1 MKSLQEFKLN
11 LTEEEK
17 QDYSKFDTLVRAGLA
32 NKSQVNR
39 LHKILAKMG
48 EERPV
53 FNQQDRQ
60 IMQDLFNKMIDLVT
74 NNKQIFQQ
82 TRRAV
87 REENELDESIVD
99 TSDYKIGPSGRK
111 VRAHRVKVGDTA
123 YGKEPKEMDEQIE
136 ITEEETLKG
145 DPPFTLVLKR
155 KAIRLYP
162 NDTKIALYYNDR
174 LKKYFSIPYSDKEA
188 IDAPI
193 TAEETITEDVV
204 KHLQGIKD
212 SHQMGKIKH
221 QDGSTSNV
229 DVQTAHA
236 LLTVHKALNDENK
249 KKFSDMM
256 SKSKGHMSKA
266 ADFAWKS
273 VK

>member
-1 MKSLQEFKLN
+1 MKSLQDFKLN

-17 QDYSKFDTLVRAGLA
+17 QDYQKFDTLVRAGLA
-32 NKSQVNR
+32 NKSQINR
-39 LHKILAKMG
+39 LHKILGKMG
-48 EERPV
+48 EEKPV

-60 IMQDLFNKMIDLVT
+60 LMQDLFNKMVDLVT

-87 REENELDESIVD
+87 REELEESIVD
-99 TSDYKIGPSGRK
+99 TSDYKVGPSGRK
-111 VRAHRVKVGDTA
+111 VKAHRIKVGDTA
-123 YGKEPKEMDEQIE
+123 YGKEEDLKEEE
-136 ITEEETLKG
+136 IVEAETLKG

-155 KAIRLYP
+155 KAIRMYP

-174 LKKYFSIPYSDKEA
+174 LKKYFSIPYSDKEEM
-188 IDAPI
+188 DAPVQS
-193 TAEETITEDVV
+193 EETITEDVV
-204 KHLQGIKD
+204 KHLQNIKD
-212 SHQMGKIKH
+212 RHQIGKIKH
-221 QDGSTSNV
+221 KDGSTSSV

-236 LLTVHKALNDENK
+236 LLTVHKALNNENK

-256 SKSKGHMSKA
+256 AKSKGHMSKA
-266 ADFAWKS
+266 ADFAWKQ

>member
-1 MKSLQEFKLN
+1 MKSLQDFKLN

-17 QDYSKFDTLVRAGLA
+17 QDYQKFDTLVRAGLA
-32 NKSQVNR
+32 NKSQINR
-39 LHKILAKMG
+39 LHKILGKMG
-48 EERPV
+48 EDRPV

-60 IMQDLFNKMIDLVT
+60 LMQDLFNKMVDLVT

-87 REENELDESIVD
+87 REELEEGVVD

-111 VRAHRVKVGDTA
+111 IRAHRIKVGDTA
-123 YGKEPKEMDEQIE
+123 YGKEDDLKEEE
-136 ITEEETLKG
+136 IVEAETLKG

-155 KAIRLYP
+155 KAIRMYP

-174 LKKYFSIPYSDKEA
+174 LKKYFSIPYSDKEEL
-188 IDAPI
+188 DAPI
-193 TAEETITEDVV
+193 QSEETITEDVV
-204 KHLQGIKD
+204 KHLQNIKD
-212 SHQMGKIKH
+212 RHQIGKIKH
-221 QDGSTSNV
+221 KDGSTSSV

-236 LLTVHKALNDENK
+236 LLTVHKALNNENK

-256 SKSKGHMSKA
+256 AKSKGHMSKA
-266 ADFAWKS
+266 ADFAWKQ

>member
-17 QDYSKFDTLVRAGLA
+17 QDYSKFDALVRAGLA

-48 EERPV
+48 EDKPV

-60 IMQDLFNKMIDLVT
+60 MMQDLFNKMVDLVT

-87 REENELDESIVD
+87 REETVEEGLLD
-99 TSDYKIGPSGRK
+99 TSDYKVGPSGRK
-111 VRAHRVKVGDTA
+111 IKAHRIKVGDKA
-123 YGKEPKEMDEQIE
+123 YGKEDDLK
-136 ITEEETLKG
+136 EEEIVEAETMKG

-155 KAIRLYP
+155 KAIRMYP
-162 NDTKIALYYNDR
+162 NDTKIALYYNER
-174 LKKYFSIPYSDKEA
+174 LKKYFSIPYSDKEEM
-188 IDAPI
+188 DAPLQ
-193 TAEETITEDVV
+193 AEETQLDEAVDVV
-204 KHLQGIKD
+204 SNLQKIKD
-212 SHQMGKIKH
+212 THQHGTVKH
-221 QDGSTSNV
+221 KDGSTSKI
-229 DVQTAHA
+229 DVQTAHV
-236 LLTVHKALNDENK
+236 LLTVHKALNNENK

-256 SKSKGHMSKA
+256 SRSNQHMKKA
-266 ADFAWKS
+266 SDFAWKQ

>member
-17 QDYSKFDTLVRAGLA
+17 QDFQKFDALVRAGLG
-32 NKSQVNR
+32 NKSQINR
-39 LHKILAKMG
+39 LHKILGKMG
-48 EERPV
+48 EDKPV
-53 FNQQDRQ
+53 FNPQDRQ
-60 IMQDLFNKMIDLVT
+60 LVQDLFNKMIDLVT

-87 REENELDESIVD
+87 REDLEESVLD

-111 VRAHRVKVGDTA
+111 VKAHRIKVGDTA
-123 YGKEPKEMDEQIE
+123 YGKDEDIK
-136 ITEEETLKG
+136 EEEIVEAETMKG

-155 KAIRLYP
+155 KAIRMYP
-162 NDTKIALYYNDR
+162 NDTKIALYYSDR
-174 LKKYFSIPYSDKEA
+174 LKKYFSIPYSDKEE
-188 IDAPI
+188 IDAPLQ
-193 TAEETITEDVV
+193 AEETQIDEAVDVV
-204 KHLQGIKD
+204 SKLQKIKD
-212 SHQMGKIKH
+212 THQHGTIVHKDKSASKI
-221 QDGSTSNV
+221 

-236 LLTVHKALNDENK
+236 LLTVHKALNNENK

-256 SKSKGHMSKA
+256 ARSNHHMKKA
-266 ADFAWKS
+266 ADFAWKQ

>member
-1 MKSLQEFKLN
+1 MKSLNDFKTI

-17 QDYSKFDTLVRAGLA
+17 TDYSKFDMLVRAGLA
-32 NKSQVNR
+32 NKSQINR
-39 LHKILAKMG
+39 LHKILGKMG
-48 EERPV
+48 EERPI
-53 FNQQDRQ
+53 FNPQDRQ
-60 IMQDLFNKMIDLVT
+60 MMQDLFNKMIDLVT

-87 REENELDESIVD
+87 REETVEEGLLD
-99 TSDYKIGPSGRK
+99 TSDYKIGPSGK
-111 VRAHRVKVGDTA
+111 KIKAHRIKVGDKA
-123 YGKEPKEMDEQIE
+123 YGKEEDIKEEQIE
-136 ITEEETLKG
+136 EADSLKG

-174 LKKYFSIPYSDKEA
+174 LKKYFSIPYSDKENV
-188 IDAPI
+188 DAPLQ
-193 TAEETITEDVV
+193 AEETITEDVV
-204 KHLQGIKD
+204 GHLQSIKD
-212 SHQMGKIKH
+212 KHQIGKIKH
-221 QDGSTSNV
+221 KDGSTSSV

-266 ADFAWKS
+266 ADFAWKQ